1 MGTTTPRMRRKSPS
15 IDRSHRSRRVQSF
28 IKGLRGLGVVAVNS
42 VGIVKGGPIHRI
54 ITIRAAHRGTPSRQV
69 RLDFER
75 SRRFHNQLY
84 PREPPGVEAIVGVQ
98 QSSIVGGRLQ
108 QVTPVAI
115 WHSYHT
121 YVWSTSDLYR
131 FVVSLLL
138 SESVRHR
145 ALTSNRSHYSDG
157 PFP

>member
-54 ITIRAAHRGTPSRQV
+54 ITIRAAHRGTPSR
-69 RLDFER
+69 
-75 SRRFHNQLY
+75 QLY